1 MVRVRIDGL
10 GELIAELKNQQ
21 WIEPKEIDRAVQKS
35 ATRFK
40 NALKANYEKHKVTG
54 ALQDSIEAFQR
65 KRKSGKDPYFTY
77 YVGPRYTGKNS
88 LVSYGGNAAHLLE
101 FGTVERFRADRKKGG
116 MGRKEG
122 LSKVYG
128 AKISTG
134 RVEPLRIIQNTV
146 DSQENSIGEEMC
158 QNVLDI
164 LVKQA
169 KEWSK

>member
-1 MVRVRIDGL
+1 MVRVKIEGL
-10 GELIAELKNQQ
+10 GELINELKNQQ
-21 WIEPKEIDRAVQKS
+21 WIDPVQINKTVQRSANKFKS
-35 ATRFK
+35 
-40 NALKANYEKHKVTG
+40 ALKANYEKHKVTG

-77 YVGPRYTGKNS
+77 YVGPRYTGKSS

-101 FGTVERFRADRKKGG
+101 YGTVERFRANRKEGG

-134 RVEPLRIIQNTV
+134 KIEPLRIIQNTV
-146 DSQENSIGEEMC
+146 DSYEGSIGEEMC
-158 QNVLDI
+158 QAVLDD
-164 LVKQA
+164 LVKMA